1 MFTGKHGT
9 VHTYIRTYV
18 FTITFPPARCTGHTV
33 RQFRPVCAGH
43 SNRQPAGHVTSGTPV
58 FARPLS
64 GGRAGERAA
73 GQRAA
78 NRDHQQAQGQT
89 T

>member
-1 MFTGKHGT
+1 MGNKALYT
-9 VHTYIRTYV
+9 RLYV
-18 FTITFPPARCTGHTV
+18 RMYSPSPFPSRCTGHTV

-43 SNRQPAGHVTSGTPV
+43 SDRQPAGHVTPGTPV

-73 GQRAA
+73 GQRVA